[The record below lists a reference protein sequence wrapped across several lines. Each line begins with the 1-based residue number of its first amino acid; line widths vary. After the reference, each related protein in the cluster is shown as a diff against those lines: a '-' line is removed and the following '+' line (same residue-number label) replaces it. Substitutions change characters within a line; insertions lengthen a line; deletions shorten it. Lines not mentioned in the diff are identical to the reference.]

1 MKKLGWAILAI
12 AVVAACLIG
21 LRAVRG
27 SGTRDD
33 AFREQAV
40 DRGDVVASVTASGV
54 VSSVTTVLVGSQ
66 VSGIIAALH
75 ADFND
80 HVTKGQALAE
90 LDPAPFQAT
99 VDQRSAGLERVQS
112 ELRQA
117 DLVYARAKRL
127 HAEGIVSQEEYDAA
141 ANARTGAAASVKV
154 SQASLQQSKVN
165 LQNTRISSPIDG
177 VVVDRQ
183 YDVGQTVAASFSAP
197 TLFTIAQDLTHMQ
210 VKANV
215 DEADI
220 GGVHEGQEATFTVD
234 AFPDQP
240 FHGRVSQVRLSP
252 VTMQNVVTY
261 PVVMDVENA
270 EGKLKPGMT
279 ASVQIPV
286 DARRSTL
293 RVPNAALRFKPDPS
307 LVVAA
312 SAPAGSTASDPAA
325 SSSPAGAPAAGASG
339 GGAGRGGR
347 HGGGGGAGAG
357 HGAGRHESVVYV
369 AVKGGKVRAVPV
381 HTSITDG
388 SFTAIEDGPL
398 VEGAKVVVGLATAKA
413 SSASRGGGPPPMGG
427 GGGGG
432 RRF

>member
-1 MKKLGWAILAI
+1 MKKLVWAILVI
-12 AVVAACLIG
+12 AVAAAGIVLVH
-21 LRAVRG
+21 AMRG
-27 SGTRDD
+27 SSAGKDA

-40 DRGDVVASVTASGV
+40 ERGDVVASVTASGA

-80 HVTKGQALAE
+80 DVTKGQSLAE

-99 VDQRSAGLERVQS
+99 VDQRSADLERVQS
-112 ELRQA
+112 DLRQA
-117 DLVYARAKRL
+117 DLVFARSKRL
-127 HAEGIVSQEEYDAA
+127 HSEGIVSQDEYDAA

-154 SQASLQQSKVN
+154 SQASLQQAKVN
-165 LQNTRISSPIDG
+165 LQNTRITSPIDG

-183 YDVGQTVAASFSAP
+183 FDVGQTVAASFSAP

-252 VTMQNVVTY
+252 VTVQNVVTY

-270 EGKLKPGMT
+270 EGRLKPGMT

-286 DARRSTL
+286 DARRNTL

-307 LVVAA
+307 LVVAPP
-312 SAPAGSTASDPAA
+312 SPAA
-325 SSSPAGAPAAGASG
+325 AAAPDSPPNSPAGTPAAGG
-339 GGAGRGGR
+339 GTGRGGR
-347 HGGGGGAGAG
+347 RGGGGAG
-357 HGAGRHESVVYV
+357 HGGRRESVVYV
-369 AVKGGKVRAVPV
+369 AFKGGKVRAVPV
-381 HTSITDG
+381 RTSITDG
-388 SFTAIEDGPL
+388 TFTAIEDGPL
-398 VEGAKVVVGLATAKA
+398 AEGDKVIVGLATAKA
-413 SSASRGGGPPPMGG
+413 SSASRAGGPAPMGG